1 MVIWYTIK
9 VTLVI
14 VLYKNN
20 FALITICHLN
30 HHIKKMCTSQECS
43 PFYVH
48 PFITPRVFIIQSL
61 YVNTVFTISWLIEF
75 HFFFFPFFIRTCIKC
90 FEFWVS
96 YFWFWTMFYIIS
108 FNDLFYF
115 LSKINNRSQQ
125 KLSKWFGT
133 MFNQQLI
140 PLLLL
145 LLFST

>member
-1 MVIWYTIK
+1 MVTWDTIK

-14 VLYKNN
+14 VLYKNS

-30 HHIKKMCTSQECS
+30 HHIKKCVPHKS
-43 PFYVH
+43 VR

-61 YVNTVFTISWLIEF
+61 YVNPVFTITWLIEF
-75 HFFFFPFFIRTCIKC
+75 HFFFSPFFIRTCIKC

-125 KLSKWFGT
+125 KLSRWFGT
-133 MFNQQLI
+133 MFNQQLT
-140 PLLLL
+140 PLLLLLL